1 MLSGGL
7 MAGDVWVWV
16 DCQREEATSVT
27 FEMLDEGQR
36 IAKRLKVRVVALVC
50 GHQTPDLSATLA
62 SYGADVVYRIDHPLL
77 AQYTTAAYTS
87 AFATLIKEKNPF
99 IVIIAATA
107 NGRDLA
113 PRLAARLS
121 VGLASD
127 CTMVSLTPAGA
138 VEAVRSTHRDQV
150 YETVVLT
157 SSSPFLVT
165 IRPGAIGVG
174 KAVQGRKAQVEEVAV
189 QLDESVQR
197 TRVLKMDKADPATLD
212 IAEAEIIVG
221 GGRGLGSAEDWHL
234 VTDLADALG
243 ASVAGTRM
251 AMDEGW
257 IPRERLIG
265 QTGKSVGPQL
275 YVALGISGAREHVL
289 GLGEAK
295 CVVSVNTDPHAPIG
309 RLAHKAVVGD
319 VKEVV
324 PELVRKLRDLKGQ
337 ASEQGKGPQ
346 TQQVG
351 PR

>member
-1 MLSGGL
+1 
-7 MAGDVWVWV
+7 
-16 DCQREEATSVT
+16 
-27 FEMLDEGQR
+27 
-36 IAKRLKVRVVALVC
+36 
-50 GHQTPDLSATLA
+50 
-62 SYGADVVYRIDHPLL
+62 
-77 AQYTTAAYTS
+77 
-87 AFATLIKEKNPF
+87 
-99 IVIIAATA
+99 
-107 NGRDLA
+107 
-113 PRLAARLS
+113 
-121 VGLASD
+121 
-127 CTMVSLTPAGA
+127 
-138 VEAVRSTHRDQV
+138 
-150 YETVVLT
+150 
-157 SSSPFLVT
+157 
-165 IRPGAIGVG
+165 
-174 KAVQGRKAQVEEVAV
+174 
-189 QLDESVQR
+189 
-197 TRVLKMDKADPATLD
+197 
-212 IAEAEIIVG
+212 
-221 GGRGLGSAEDWHL
+221 
-234 VTDLADALG
+234 
-243 ASVAGTRM
+243 M